1 MMKKILLPFLIYLA
15 FISESSLVQAF
26 LSHDHNMDWEI
37 IPRFSMVMIL
47 FIAMYLNTT
56 YGLLYGLG
64 FGLLTDLLYTDI
76 IGVYLFSMAATAY
89 IISVFSRYL
98 FGNLIVTLFL
108 SIIGVAI
115 LEFLV
120 YGLNSLIGISNQ
132 PIDLFLF
139 KRLLPT
145 LILNGLFAILIYYPY
160 VKQLTRIKETL
171 KEN

>member
-15 FISESSLVQAF
+15 FISESSLMQAF
-26 LSHDHNMDWEI
+26 LPHENGMEWQF

-56 YGLLYGLG
+56 YGLLYGLA

-89 IISVFSRYL
+89 ITSVFSRYL
-98 FGNLIVTLFL
+98 FGNLIVTLLL
-108 SIIGVAI
+108 SVVGVAI
-115 LEFLV
+115 LEFFV

-132 PIDLFLF
+132 MIDLFLY

-145 LILNGLFAILIYYPY
+145 LILNGFFAILIYYPY
-160 VKQLTRIKETL
+160 VKQLNQVKDTL

>member
-1 MMKKILLPFLIYLA
+1 MMKKVLLPLLIYLA
-15 FISESSLVQAF
+15 FISESSLVQA
-26 LSHDHNMDWEI
+26 LLPQENSMDWQM

-47 FIAMYLNTT
+47 FIAMFLNTT
-56 YGLLYGLG
+56 YGILYGLA

-89 IISVFSRYL
+89 ITSVFSRYL
-98 FGNLIVTLFL
+98 FGNVIVTLL
-108 SIIGVAI
+108 LTIVGVSI
-115 LEFLV
+115 LEFFV

-132 PIDLFLF
+132 MIDMFLF

-145 LILNGLFAILIYYPY
+145 LIINGFFAILIYYPY
-160 VKQLTRIKETL
+160 VKQLNQVKDTL

>member
-1 MMKKILLPFLIYLA
+1 MKKILLPFLIYLA

-26 LSHDHNMDWEI
+26 LPHENSMDWQL

-47 FIAMYLNTT
+47 FVAIYLNTT
-56 YGLLYGLG
+56 YGLLYGLA

-89 IISVFSRYL
+89 ITSIFSRYL
-98 FGNLIVTLFL
+98 FGNLIVTLLL
-108 SIIGVAI
+108 SIVGVSI
-115 LEFLV
+115 LEFFV

-132 PIDLFLF
+132 TIDVFLY

-145 LILNGLFAILIYYPY
+145 LILNGLFAILIYYPF
-160 VKQLTRIKETL
+160 VKQLNQIKDTL

>member
-1 MMKKILLPFLIYLA
+1 MMKKVLLPFLIYLA

-26 LSHDHNMDWEI
+26 LPQENSMDWQL

-56 YGLLYGLG
+56 YGLLYGLA
-64 FGLLTDLLYTDI
+64 FGLLTDLLYTDV

-89 IISVFSRYL
+89 ITSVFSRYL
-98 FGNLIVTLFL
+98 FGNLIVTLLL
-108 SIIGVAI
+108 SIVGVSI
-115 LEFLV
+115 LEFFV

-132 PIDLFLF
+132 MIDEFLY

-145 LILNGLFAILIYYPY
+145 LILNGFFAILIYYPY
-160 VKQLTRIKETL
+160 VKQLNQLKDTL

>member
-1 MMKKILLPFLIYLA
+1 MKKILLPFLIYLA

-26 LSHDHNMDWEI
+26 LPHENSMDWQL

-47 FIAMYLNTT
+47 FVAIYLNTT
-56 YGLLYGLG
+56 YGLLYGLA

-89 IISVFSRYL
+89 ITSVFSRYL
-98 FGNLIVTLFL
+98 FGNLIVTLLL
-108 SIIGVAI
+108 SIVGVSI
-115 LEFLV
+115 LEFFV

-132 PIDLFLF
+132 MIDVFLY

-145 LILNGLFAILIYYPY
+145 LILNGLFAILIYYPF
-160 VKQLTRIKETL
+160 VKQLNQIKDTL

>member
-1 MMKKILLPFLIYLA
+1 MKKILLPFLIYLA

-26 LSHDHNMDWEI
+26 LPHENSMDWQL
-37 IPRFSMVMIL
+37 IPRFTMVMIL
-47 FIAMYLNTT
+47 FVAIYLNTT
-56 YGLLYGLG
+56 YGLLYGLA

-89 IISVFSRYL
+89 VTSVFSRYL
-98 FGNLIVTLFL
+98 FGNLIVTLLL
-108 SIIGVAI
+108 SVVGVSI
-115 LEFLV
+115 LEFFV

-132 PIDLFLF
+132 MIDVFLY

-160 VKQLTRIKETL
+160 VKQLNQIKDTL

>member
-26 LSHDHNMDWEI
+26 LPQDASMDWQI

-89 IISVFSRYL
+89 ITSVFSRYL
-98 FGNLIVTLFL
+98 FGNLIVTIFL
-108 SIIGVAI
+108 SIIGVSI
-115 LEFLV
+115 LEFFV

-132 PIDLFLF
+132 SIDLFLY

-160 VKQLTRIKETL
+160 VKYLNRIKETI

>member
-1 MMKKILLPFLIYLA
+1 MKKILLPFLIFLA

-26 LSHDHNMDWEI
+26 LPHENSMDWQL

-47 FIAMYLNTT
+47 FVAIYLNTT
-56 YGLLYGLG
+56 YGLLYGLA

-89 IISVFSRYL
+89 ITSVFSRYL
-98 FGNLIVTLFL
+98 FGNLIVTLLL
-108 SIIGVAI
+108 SIVGVSI
-115 LEFLV
+115 LEFFV

-132 PIDLFLF
+132 MIDVFLY

-145 LILNGLFAILIYYPY
+145 LILNGLFAILIYYPF
-160 VKQLTRIKETL
+160 VKQLNQIKDTL

>member
-1 MMKKILLPFLIYLA
+1 MMKKILLPFLIFLA

-26 LSHDHNMDWEI
+26 LPHENSMDWQL

-47 FIAMYLNTT
+47 FVAIYLNTT
-56 YGLLYGLG
+56 YGLLYGLA

-89 IISVFSRYL
+89 ITSVFSRYL
-98 FGNLIVTLFL
+98 FGNLIVTLLL
-108 SIIGVAI
+108 SIVGVSI
-115 LEFLV
+115 LEFFV

-132 PIDLFLF
+132 MIDVFLY

-145 LILNGLFAILIYYPY
+145 LILNGLFAILIYYPF
-160 VKQLTRIKETL
+160 VKQLNQIKDTL

>member
-1 MMKKILLPFLIYLA
+1 MMKKVLLPFLIYLA
-15 FISESSLVQAF
+15 FISESSLVQTF
-26 LSHDHNMDWEI
+26 LPHENSMDWQL

-56 YGLLYGLG
+56 YGLLYGLA

-89 IISVFSRYL
+89 ITSIFSRYL
-98 FGNLIVTLFL
+98 FGNLIVTLLL
-108 SIIGVAI
+108 SIVGVSI
-115 LEFLV
+115 LEFFV

-132 PIDLFLF
+132 MIDEFLYN
-139 KRLLPT
+139 RLLPT
-145 LILNGLFAILIYYPY
+145 LILNGFFAILIYYPY
-160 VKQLTRIKETL
+160 VKQLNQLKDTL

>member
-26 LSHDHNMDWEI
+26 LPHENSMDWQL

-47 FIAMYLNTT
+47 FVAIYLNTT
-56 YGLLYGLG
+56 YGLLYGLA

-89 IISVFSRYL
+89 ITSVFSRYL
-98 FGNLIVTLFL
+98 FGNLIVTLLL
-108 SIIGVAI
+108 SIVGVSI
-115 LEFLV
+115 LEFFV

-132 PIDLFLF
+132 MIDVFLY

-145 LILNGLFAILIYYPY
+145 LILNGLFAILIYYPF
-160 VKQLTRIKETL
+160 VKQLNQIKDTL